1 SARTNTVVKTTSARS
16 RSDRSTSV
24 RAVLAPVVHGAS
36 QVGARAIICCS
47 LSSLLRAL
55 LPLSPSGEGEAGL
68 GGAPW
73 PLRQRALQSQH
84 WPAPSAGR
92 LTRWKAR
99 ERAWVW
105 PAPLGALGAPSAG
118 GGHRAGAHAPAG
130 WGGRGRPRRGPAAR
144 RGETPR
150 G

>member
-1 SARTNTVVKTTSARS
+1 PAFRLWVIAYPTICRKEGSQSPTFQKT
-16 RSDRSTSV
+16 
-24 RAVLAPVVHGAS
+24 
-36 QVGARAIICCS
+36 
-47 LSSLLRAL
+47 
-55 LPLSPSGEGEAGL
+55 SPCQGEGEPGL

-73 PLRQRALQSQH
+73 PLRQRALQAQH

-105 PAPLGALGAPSAG
+105 PAPLGAVGARAAG